1 MTEPSARILLTG
13 ASGLAGTAILET
25 LLQASLRVRI
35 LVHRTPV
42 DLCDI
47 EIVSGDLL
55 EEEVVRSAVKGC
67 RAIVHAAALMAAPPA
82 ELERVNVEGTR
93 ILCAAA
99 ADAGVERLVFLSSA
113 SIYRPGEMIGAD
125 EATAVEPADGYGRSK
140 VLAES
145 VARDLLGDKVVILR
159 PGSLYR
165 TGPCP
170 IVHTAAQVASAPTLP
185 LFREGRT
192 PIDLLHI
199 DDLAQAVSLGLDSEL
214 PTGIYNVTG
223 PEPAPF
229 RELVDLAAAASGRRM
244 NWIEVADALEIDP
257 TLRAIA
263 AVPRTLSIERARLQL
278 GYSPRRDWRIEI
290 AAALETRAGHP
301 PDRT

>member
-1 MTEPSARILLTG
+1 MSSLTEPSARILLTG

-125 EATAVEPADGYGRSK
+125 EATAVEPADGYGRS
-140 VLAES
+140 
-145 VARDLLGDKVVILR
+145 
-159 PGSLYR
+159 
-165 TGPCP
+165 
-170 IVHTAAQVASAPTLP
+170 
-185 LFREGRT
+185 
-192 PIDLLHI
+192 
-199 DDLAQAVSLGLDSEL
+199 
-214 PTGIYNVTG
+214 
-223 PEPAPF
+223 
-229 RELVDLAAAASGRRM
+229 
-244 NWIEVADALEIDP
+244 
-257 TLRAIA
+257 
-263 AVPRTLSIERARLQL
+263 
-278 GYSPRRDWRIEI
+278 
-290 AAALETRAGHP
+290 
-301 PDRT
+301 